1 MNDKILLVDD
11 EEGIR
16 KVLGISLADA
26 GYEVL
31 TAENAQEALRLF
43 AEQKPAIVLT
53 DIKMPGMDG
62 IELLRRIKHEN
73 PETEVI
79 MITGHGDMNLAIKS
93 LQYEATDFITKP
105 IDDHNLEKSLQ
116 KARENILIRQKLKDY
131 TESLEGMVCQKSMQL
146 LEAQKQAQPHAD
158 ATPPLNGYQ
167 DLFDDMPC
175 YVLVRDRHYR
185 ITATNKQFSRDFD
198 CESGGICYQ
207 TCKQLE
213 APCSDCPVEKTFS
226 TGRPQQ
232 SEMIFTAKSS
242 DQFNVLLWTNPIRN
256 SVGQIS
262 HVMVLSTDITQLLKL
277 QDHLQSLGLMIGS
290 VSHGIKG
297 LLTGLDGGMYLVDK
311 GFAKENQ
318 DQVMEGWEVVKDT
331 VTRIRSMV
339 LDILFYAKERALK
352 LEPTEVLEVAQQA
365 SDGVAHRMRQHDIH
379 FVCAFPGDAGVFDVD
394 AEQIHTALVNILD
407 NAVDACLADSEASR
421 HKIEFQ
427 VIPENSHV
435 TLQIADNGIGMDTT
449 ASKNIFKL
457 FYSSKPQKGTGIGLF
472 VTQKIIQQH
481 GGQISVD
488 ASPGKG
494 ACFRI
499 RLPRKGLHPETP
511 SE

>member
-26 GYEVL
+26 GYDVL
-31 TAENAQEALRLF
+31 TAENAAEALRLF
-43 AEQKPAIVLT
+43 EEQQPAIVLT

-62 IELLRRIKHEN
+62 IELLRRIKHQN

-93 LQYEATDFITKP
+93 LKYEATDFITKP
-105 IDDHNLEKSLQ
+105 IDDDNLEKSLR

-131 TESLEGMVCQKSMQL
+131 TESLEGMVCQKSLQL
-146 LEAQKQAQPHAD
+146 LEAQKQSPLREGASP
-158 ATPPLNGYQ
+158 TPEGYQ
-167 DLFDDMPC
+167 DLLDDMPC

-185 ITATNKQFSRDFD
+185 ITATNKQFMRDFD
-198 CESGGICYQ
+198 CATGGICYQ
-207 TCKQLE
+207 ICKQLD
-213 APCSDCPVEKTFS
+213 APCSDCPVEKTFT
-226 TGRPQQ
+226 TGVPQQ
-232 SEMIFTAKSS
+232 SEMVFTAKSG

-256 SVGQIS
+256 SVDQIS

-339 LDILFYAKERALK
+339 LDILFYAKERALQ
-352 LEPTEVLEVAQQA
+352 LETAEVLEVAKQA
-365 SDGVAHRMRQHDIH
+365 SDGVTHRMRQHNIH
-379 FVCAFPGDAGVFDVD
+379 FICALPSDAGVFEVD
-394 AEQIHTALVNILD
+394 AQQIHTALVNILD
-407 NAVDACLADSEASR
+407 NAVDACLANPVSDH

-427 VIPENSHV
+427 VIPEDSHV
-435 TLQIADNGIGMDTT
+435 ILQIADNGIGMDPKTCQ
-449 ASKNIFKL
+449 NIFKL

-472 VTQKIIQQH
+472 ISQKIIQQH
-481 GGQISVD
+481 GGQITVD

-494 ACFRI
+494 ACFRVQ
-499 RLPRKGLHPETP
+499 LPRKA
-511 SE
+511 S